1 MVIVKKEALSR
12 SLQMSAPLLKVW
24 EAIFSGRTSSLMV
37 AYTPCQFESPAL
49 GEDTV
54 VKNKL

>member
-12 SLQMSAPLLKVW
+12 SLQISAPLLKVW
-24 EAIFSGRTSSLMV
+24 ESRTSSLWV

-54 VKNKL
+54 VKNEL